1 MFFDL
6 IGFLALV
13 LVRDGV
19 GGREKWGRGNG
30 EERESV
36 EEIRGEGGVWYY
48 KQRWS
53 FRFTPWIIV
62 LFEKWPRIGL
72 GLPLLFATRLRI

>member
-1 MFFDL
+1 MDQSMFFDL

-30 EERESV
+30 E
-36 EEIRGEGGVWYY
+36 
-48 KQRWS
+48 
-53 FRFTPWIIV
+53 
-62 LFEKWPRIGL
+62 
-72 GLPLLFATRLRI
+72 